1 MLSITHYSIIT
12 FEYNNTNNER
22 LISFGV
28 LSLQT
33 NKYLQDRRIGVYMM
47 VNGKISL
54 GAPMRPVTVPGGRR

>member
-28 LSLQT
+28 LFCKPI
-33 NKYLQDRRIGVYMM
+33 NIY
-47 VNGKISL
+47 KI
-54 GAPMRPVTVPGGRR
+54 AV